1 MTADD
6 DYCIWIINS
15 FQNFRTLRVEKKYT
29 VYHNKKSRKLWSLLQ
44 ITLLP
49 KSIFFPHKHVHF
61 RFASNLNSIYYHI
74 YNFSEHASKNL
85 KKYLTYKPRHFVSN
99 ELNSNIQSFGR
110 FLMHDMICLKQI
122 KMKTFSRKT
131 KSASISDKYT
141 VKLDFNE
148 AICI

>member
-49 KSIFFPHKHVHF
+49 KSIFFPINMCILGLHQIWIV
-61 RFASNLNSIYYHI
+61 SITICMISVNMHQRTQ
-74 YNFSEHASKNL
+74 
-85 KKYLTYKPRHFVSN
+85 KYLTYKPRHFVSN
-99 ELNSNIQSFGR
+99 EFNSNIQSFGR
-110 FLMHDMICLKQI
+110 LLMHDIICLKQM
-122 KMKTFSRKT
+122 KMKTFPRKT
-131 KSASISDKYT
+131 KSALISDKYT

>member
-29 VYHNKKSRKLWSLLQ
+29 VYHNKKVENYGLYYKSLYYQ
-44 ITLLP
+44 SP
-49 KSIFFPHKHVHF
+49 YFFPINMCILGLHQIWIV
-61 RFASNLNSIYYHI
+61 SITIYIISVNMHQRTLKNTWHI
-74 YNFSEHASKNL
+74 NPGILYQMIK
-85 KKYLTYKPRHFVSN
+85 
-99 ELNSNIQSFGR
+99 SFGR